1 LGFGV
6 PRFKKLATARSEA
19 MTDPKSCGHFERT
32 ANGERQTGRYVF
44 LLLFTAF
51 FWSLGGVLIKSID
64 WNPVAIAGSRSL
76 IAIFLIAIL
85 RPSVLRRFSWTAV
98 FGGMAYTITVVLFV
112 VATKLTTAA
121 NAIFLQYT
129 APIYIALL
137 SPWLLRER
145 VSRFDW
151 ILIGVAFGGIALF
164 FCDGLSLAG
173 TWGVIAAL
181 TSGVSYA
188 WLTMLM
194 RREKSASPEA
204 AVFLGNLMTVLVAA
218 PAMWPPVNLGHNWPW
233 LLALG
238 VLQLTIPYLLYA
250 RAIRHV
256 RALDASIVSMIEPIL
271 NPIWVMFAVG
281 ERPAQW
287 AIIGGCIVLGTSL
300 LRSILASCESESALI
315 SPAPEAVQEE

>member
-1 LGFGV
+1 
-6 PRFKKLATARSEA
+6 
-19 MTDPKSCGHFERT
+19 MTDPKSCGHFERM
-32 ANGERQTGRYVF
+32 ANGARKTPNPERQTGSYVF
-44 LLLFTAF
+44 LLLLTAF

-76 IAIFLIAIL
+76 IAVFLFAIL
-85 RPSVLRRFSWTAV
+85 RPSVLRKFSWTAV

-145 VSRFDW
+145 VSRLDW

-173 TWGVIAAL
+173 VWGVVAAL
-181 TSGVSYA
+181 ASGVSYA

-204 AVFLGNLMTVLVAA
+204 AVFIGNLMTVLVAA

-238 VLQLTIPYLLYA
+238 VVQLTIPYLLYA

-271 NPIWVMFAVG
+271 NPIWVMIAVG
-281 ERPAQW
+281 EHPAQW
-287 AIIGGCIVLGTSL
+287 SIIGGCIVLGTSL
-300 LRSILASCESESALI
+300 LRSILASRESESALI
-315 SPAPEAVQEE
+315 PPAPEAVREE